1 MTHGLAQ
8 ATPTENRDRD
18 TQLLTVLHVEDDE
31 TILGNVRELLES
43 EGWAVESCSDGNIAF
58 EIIQGNRHYDL
69 LLLDYDLPGLNGVE
83 IVRRTRQ
90 LSHRSRLPIIVLS
103 ATPVDAD
110 AREAGADVFLQ
121 KPIHISSLVQTID
134 RVCGK

>member
-1 MTHGLAQ
+1 MTNVVARG
-8 ATPTENRDRD
+8 TRNEDRDRN
-18 TQLLTVLHVEDDE
+18 TQALTVLHVEDDE
-31 TILGNVRELLES
+31 TILGNVKELLES
-43 EGWAVESCSDGNIAF
+43 EGWAVESCSDGNIAL
-58 EIIQGNRHYDL
+58 ENIRGNRHYDL

-83 IVRRTRQ
+83 LVRRTRKM
-90 LSHRSRLPIIVLS
+90 SHRSEIPIIVLS

-110 AREAGADVFLQ
+110 ARDAGADVFLQ